1 MSTSLYDNRTAT
13 LTKGNTMDRNEL
25 FDKLVGQYKKG
36 LITND
41 EFWAE
46 IRERDLMDKVGINEG
61 MAR

>member
-1 MSTSLYDNRTAT
+1 MSAPLYDNRTAT

-41 EFWAE
+41 ELWAE
-46 IRERDLMDKVGINEG
+46 IRERDLMDMVGINEG
-61 MAR
+61 IAR

>member
-1 MSTSLYDNRTAT
+1 
-13 LTKGNTMDRNEL
+13 MDRNEL
-25 FDKLVGQYKKG
+25 FDKLVAQYKKG

-46 IRERDLMDKVGINEG
+46 IRERDLMDKIGINEG

>member
-1 MSTSLYDNRTAT
+1 
-13 LTKGNTMDRNEL
+13 MDREQL
-25 FDKLVGQYKKG
+25 FDKLVSQYKKG

-41 EFWAE
+41 EFWSE

>member
-1 MSTSLYDNRTAT
+1 
-13 LTKGNTMDRNEL
+13 MDREQL
-25 FDKLVGQYKKG
+25 FEKLADQYKKG

-46 IRERDLMDKVGINEG
+46 IRERDLMDKIGINEG